1 MGVPGGNW
9 RHAVRALS
17 WVIAVCALGFVAW
30 VIPIRDRCWDPQATS
45 STRVAVSREASGC
58 VLHLRTG
65 SVRLPTLECARL
77 ECEPG
82 LATVLA
88 RIRPSFLGALF
99 GIYVLGTLAWAGRW
113 RALLAFAGLDLPLRY
128 VWRVSIEAQAGGV
141 LLPGGIGGDALRIA
155 AVLSRPVPPGEAR
168 APASIVVASVF
179 LDRALGLS
187 VLAGVAALLGVTFG
201 GLSAGPLTVAL
212 SAIPVAFLGGL
223 TLLRWPTSRG
233 LQWLPTQRFDR
244 WMGPVLAYMRDPRA
258 PRAIAVAAFLSLFV
272 AAIQFSVIRG
282 LVLALGGDPIQEK
295 WVYVGTAMALI
306 VSALPALPGGWGTAD
321 AAYVFFFGLAGL
333 RPGLALAVCLLYR
346 LFWYVLG
353 AVGAILQLA
362 GSTAQ
367 PSETGAPPKTT

>member
-1 MGVPGGNW
+1 LGG
-9 RHAVRALS
+9 
-17 WVIAVCALGFVAW
+17 
-30 VIPIRDRCWDPQATS
+30 
-45 STRVAVSREASGC
+45 
-58 VLHLRTG
+58 
-65 SVRLPTLECARL
+65 
-77 ECEPG
+77 
-82 LATVLA
+82 
-88 RIRPSFLGALF
+88 LF
-99 GIYVLGTLAWAGRW
+99 GIYALGTLAWAGRW

-155 AVLSRPVPPGEAR
+155 AVLSRPVQPGEAR

-233 LQWLPTQRFDR
+233 LQWLPPRRFDR
-244 WMGPVLAYMRDPRA
+244 WIGPVLAYMRDPRA

-282 LVLALGGDPIQEK
+282 LVLALGGAPIQEK

-362 GSTAQ
+362 GSTAE